1 MSTTPRVITAEQDT
15 FVQRSK
21 NFAGA
26 ALFLLIRKSPKLL
39 ELYRNEKAWTLFRVA
54 LACLGAAMVVLPLA
68 LWTGYFTAL
77 IGLVLFVVAIL
88 LPPAELESET
98 DRKAAELGAQTVV
111 SGGEYAAPGQVARSV
126 HLYVSPVHTWALDK
140 DYSPLVVIATAE
152 IKSLRVEPSTEHG
165 KEDWV
170 LHVWWGEHKAE
181 FVYKGVFAE
190 RYARLAEESLRH
202 ATATGK
208 APLMTRAAKAM

>member
-1 MSTTPRVITAEQDT
+1 MSTTPRVITAEQDS
-15 FVQRSK
+15 FLHRSK

-54 LACLGAAMVVLPLA
+54 LACFGAALVVLPLA

-77 IGLVLFVVAIL
+77 IGLILFVVAIL

-98 DRKAAELGAQTVV
+98 DRKAAELGVHTVV

-126 HLYVSPVHTWALDK
+126 HLFMSPVHTWALDK
-140 DYSPLVVIATAE
+140 DFLPLVVIATAE
-152 IKSLRVEPSTEHG
+152 IKSLRVEPAGEPG

-170 LHVWWGEHKAE
+170 LHVWWGDHKAE
-181 FVYKGVFAE
+181 FMYRGIFAE

-202 ATATGK
+202 ATAAAK
-208 APLMTRAAKAM
+208 APLMSRAARA